1 MILTVSLNP
10 SVDHALFVD
19 KLLVNDTNHVKRM
32 ERDAGGKGINVAR
45 VASEMG
51 AETLATGFLAGGTGA
66 FVRHV
71 LNEQGVK
78 HDFLEVPG
86 ETRVDFCIEEAS
98 GLPPTMF
105 NEPGPEITADAFE
118 YLRAYCKGLT
128 ANATWA
134 CFGGS
139 LPPGVPPDALRTL
152 IEDCRSETCSTVLDG
167 DGDPL
172 KHGIQAG
179 PTFIKPNTK
188 EASRLLGRV
197 IKTDDECIL
206 AARELEARLQTTRLG
221 RAPIVVI
228 SRGEAGAVMATENRI
243 YVGRSP
249 QVKVN
254 STIGSGDSLIGA
266 LIWALESGKPIEESF
281 QYALA
286 AGAATATTDGSE
298 IARRPVVLDLLPRA
312 IVETR

>member
-19 KLLVNDTNHVKRM
+19 QVRINDTNHVKRM

-45 VASEMG
+45 VAAEMG
-51 AETLATGFLAGGTGA
+51 ADTLATGFLAGGTGA

-71 LNEQGVK
+71 LGAQGVK
-78 HDFLEVPG
+78 HDFLDVPG
-86 ETRVDFCIEEAS
+86 ETRVDFCIEEES

-105 NEPGPEITADAFE
+105 NEPGPEISEDAFA

-128 ANATWA
+128 ANASWA

-139 LPPGVPPDALRTL
+139 LPPGVPNDALKLL
-152 IEDCRSETCSTVLDG
+152 IEDCRSETCSIVLDA

-172 KHGIQAG
+172 KFGMQAG
-179 PTFIKPNTK
+179 PTFVKPNTK
-188 EASRLLGRV
+188 EASRLLGRE
-197 IKTDDECIL
+197 IHTDDECIQ

-221 RAPIVVI
+221 RAPIVVV
-228 SRGEAGAVMATENRI
+228 SRGEAGAIMASEGQV
-243 YVGRSP
+243 YVGHSP

-266 LIWALESGKPIEESF
+266 MLWALEEGKPIEDSF
-281 QYALA
+281 RYGLS

-298 IARRPVVLDLLPRA
+298 IARRPVILDLLPRVSVA
-312 IVETR
+312 IR